1 MGSFGERWLECYWC
15 GRPGQCCLD
24 ATEPL
29 FDIDAWGGIFCLPCY
44 ERGYPPHHNY
54 LQKLLDVDWNDAV
67 MIAQFTYPA
76 CSPYLGET
84 PIEDTLPSA
93 AAATAASSS
102 SLPQLLQ
109 LPTNQIDD
117 YDLTDDEYDED
128 LFLALSHEEAL
139 CVAGYNDDGSD
150 LSEEFL
156 DRRRGEYARR
166 ARISSKRL

>member
-1 MGSFGERWLECYWC
+1 
-15 GRPGQCCLD
+15 
-24 ATEPL
+24 
-29 FDIDAWGGIFCLPCY
+29 
-44 ERGYPPHHNY
+44 
-54 LQKLLDVDWNDAV
+54 

-139 CVAGYNDDGSD
+139 
-150 LSEEFL
+150 FL
-156 DRRRGEYARR
+156 QATMMTAPVFRKN
-166 ARISSKRL
+166 SSIADEVNMLVVPE